1 MSQNTRKL
9 LSFSCF
15 AKPGGVSVPV
25 IVLLSASFIAL
36 LLVFRLLP
44 AAVSNAAYPGYEQDA
59 ALKRSLSDG
68 LVEFWRSGHAS
79 FSPALQRLVD
89 YWRLWH
95 AVKIG
100 VTGLMVIVLI
110 VLSAG
115 LWHRCI
121 KGSRVWGWAA
131 GVSTVLLILAAGTL
145 AANIQA
151 TAAPSVALLIMAPH
165 SADLESTLA
174 SIKTGLTVPGS
185 PEAGSAALGT
195 LLGEV
200 ERYNWVMAVTA
211 MLLGVLAMVVNVA
224 AWRRRGA
231 EPRVHRAAMSISVIT
246 AIAALLFLVLVVVSV
261 VSALTPMDALGGVLG
276 LG

>member
-1 MSQNTRKL
+1 MSQNPRKL
-9 LSFSCF
+9 LSLSYF
-15 AKPGGVSVPV
+15 AKPGGVSVPA
-25 IVLLSASFIAL
+25 IVLLSASFVAL
-36 LLVFRLLP
+36 LLIFRLLP
-44 AAVSNAAYPGYEQDA
+44 AAISNAAYPGYEQDA
-59 ALKRSLSDG
+59 ALKRSLSAG

-100 VTGLMVIVLI
+100 ITGLMVMVLI
-110 VLSAG
+110 VLSVG
-115 LWHRCI
+115 LWRRFI
-121 KGSRVWGWAA
+121 EGSRVWGLAA
-131 GVSTVLLILAAGTL
+131 GFSTVLLILAAGTL

-151 TAAPSVALLIMAPH
+151 TAAPSVALLIMAPD
-165 SADLESTLA
+165 STVLEPTLA

-200 ERYNWVMAVTA
+200 ERYNWVLAVTA
-211 MLLGVLAMVVNVA
+211 MLFGTLAMGVTVA
-224 AWRRRGA
+224 AWRRRGVS
-231 EPRVHRAAMSISVIT
+231 PQVHRAAMSISVIA
-246 AIAALLFLVLVVVSV
+246 AIAALLFFVLVVVSV

-276 LG
+276 L